1 MAITSKSP
9 GPYPAPEAD
18 PMRPA
23 PFRVLRR
30 KRETHDTFS
39 LVLRPPSATGPF
51 SFAPG
56 QFNMVNVFGMGE
68 VPISMSGRPG
78 ETREIVHTI
87 RAVGPVTQ
95 ALNRVRAGGTVGI
108 RGPFGTAWPVGAAE
122 GHDVVMVAG
131 GIGLAPIRPAIYRV
145 LDHREKYGKVAI
157 VYGAR
162 TPQDILFQREIEGW
176 RGRFDIEVE
185 VTVDRA
191 PRDWH
196 GLVGVVT
203 ALIPRVNIDPGN
215 TVAIVCGPEVMI
227 TFAARELARSG
238 VPVHRTYVSLERNM
252 KCAIGLC
259 GHCQLGPLFLCK
271 DGPVFRYDHVVD
283 LLRIREL

>member
-1 MAITSKSP
+1 MAITSE
-9 GPYPAPEAD
+9 GLGRHPAPETD
-18 PMRPA
+18 PMQPV

-39 LVLRPPSATGPF
+39 LVLKPPSAPGPF

-68 VPISMSGRPG
+68 VPISMSGHSG
-78 ETREIVHTI
+78 EVREIVHTI
-87 RAVGPVTQ
+87 RVVGPVTQ
-95 ALNRVRAGGTVGI
+95 TLNRVRAGGTVGI

-131 GIGLAPIRPAIYRV
+131 GIGLAPIRPAIYHV

-157 VYGAR
+157 LYGAR
-162 TPQDILFQREIEGW
+162 TPQDILFLREIESW
-176 RGRFDIEVE
+176 RARFDVEVE

-191 PRDWH
+191 SRDWH
-196 GLVGVVT
+196 GLVGVVPG
-203 ALIPRVNIDPGN
+203 LIPRAHFDPGN
-215 TVAIVCGPEVMI
+215 TVAFVCGPEMMI
-227 TFAARELARSG
+227 TFAVRELARSG
-238 VPVHRTYVSLERNM
+238 VPAQETYVALERNM

-271 DGPVFRYDHVVD
+271 DGPVLRYDQVVD